1 MDLFT
6 KTIFFWLGLLVLVPW
21 IPPCSRRH
29 LVRLMHL
36 QLGMLKN
43 DGVFG
48 PWSVITAQT
57 LETTHTLSIFERM
70 NRTLEKKCS
79 QNFSSWVPSTKFG
92 VKKLGFFRI
101 TKLRHAPWD
110 LHTCHRLEISVAR
123 AARYVWHAKGEDFSE
138 KGTLPVG
145 GAEKTIGW
153 DDLLQED
160 RSRWRWISM
169 CGTYAVRIIN

>member
-70 NRTLEKKCS
+70 NRTLEKKML
-79 QNFSSWVPSTKFG
+79 PKFFQ
-92 VKKLGFFRI
+92 LGPQYQI
-101 TKLRHAPWD
+101 W
-110 LHTCHRLEISVAR
+110 
-123 AARYVWHAKGEDFSE
+123 SE
-138 KGTLPVG
+138 KTWFFPNHQIEARPVG
-145 GAEKTIGW
+145 PPHLPPFGNLSCKGCSICLTCKRGRF
-153 DDLLQED
+153 Q
-160 RSRWRWISM
+160 
-169 CGTYAVRIIN
+169 